1 MVTNDLYNYGMNEEI
16 ITDLP
21 KVKWKILDIEKAKE
35 AKIRLMDINEET
47 TFLEMNL
54 ANIPKGIT
62 IIDWIETLLDT
73 GIIFCE
79 KK

>member
-1 MVTNDLYNYGMNEEI
+1 MNEEI